1 MSFFLLYLYKF
12 CNYFG
17 LSPVI
22 LRKERTQMSKR
33 WGLRLLLAV
42 MLLAAFSAAASADEG
57 DDWYDASQ
65 EEYFWQDQ
73 QEVVFPDVTPEHW
86 SYDDVMYLYRN
97 GIIGGFPDGTFRPE
111 EKVTTGQALKMIIL
125 AAGYAEPETVSSH
138 WARGYLNFALEAGIL
153 ERGEITDLDVSMS
166 RLLTAKV
173 SARALGVTRQDAQ
186 QKFSDT
192 NDDSV
197 QALSEIGI
205 IGGYPDG
212 TFRPNGSLTRAE
224 LSAIVS
230 RIYAYRLD
238 RNGGSTDNPD
248 DPEDLDSDEPIE
260 LRTTDAGIEFIKARE
275 GFTAKAYWDYQQYS
289 IGYGSYCEKDEYPD
303 GITEKQADRLLRK
316 RLQGFEAKLDE
327 FLDKN
332 SIRLK
337 EQEYDA
343 LVSFTYNN
351 GDYWMREKNQ
361 SRLAAL
367 LISGRYS
374 VNEFASAFGIW
385 CHVTSSSGTEIHN
398 GLIERRL
405 KELKL
410 FFYGDYD
417 GRNPTGFSYVIF
429 RTEKGSLDVDVAVY
443 ETGSYYDP
451 MFEASCDD
459 DEFFG
464 WVTENGVVIDEN
476 TRVEE
481 NLTLTAL
488 WRSEAEGWF

>member
-1 MSFFLLYLYKF
+1 MKAKLRTMLLSCLA
-12 CNYFG
+12 
-17 LSPVI
+17 
-22 LRKERTQMSKR
+22 
-33 WGLRLLLAV
+33 LLLVLGMTSVACAYDV
-42 MLLAAFSAAASADEG
+42 SFS
-57 DDWYDASQ
+57 
-65 EEYFWQDQ
+65 
-73 QEVVFPDVTPEHW
+73 DVPEDSW
-86 SYDDVMYLYRN
+86 FYTDVMTLAES
-97 GIIGGFPDGTFRPE
+97 GVIGGYPDGTYRPTK
-111 EKVTTGQALKMIIL
+111 KVTTGEALKMILL
-125 AAGYAEPETVSSH
+125 AAGYPEPEPAASH
-138 WARGYLNFALEAGIL
+138 WARGYLNFAIEQGFLTRYEDIS
-153 ERGEITDLDVSMS
+153 DLDVNMT
-166 RLLTAKV
+166 RGLVAKL
-173 SARALGVTRQDAQ
+173 AANALGL
-186 QKFSDT
+186 SDPGT
-192 NDDSV
+192 YGTFTDTDSPYV
-197 QALSEIGI
+197 EALCAAGI
-205 IGGYPDG
+205 VGGYPDG
-212 TFRPNGSLTRAE
+212 TYRPGASISRAE
-224 LSAIVS
+224 IAAIVN
-230 RIYAYRLD
+230 RIYQSREPSLPA
-238 RNGGSTDNPD
+238 DND
-248 DPEDLDSDEPIE
+248 TDLDIDPSQIK
-260 LRTTDAGIEFIKARE
+260 LRTTEQMIALLKSKE
-275 GFTAKAYWDYQQYS
+275 GFRATAYWDYSQYS

-417 GRNPTGFSYVIF
+417 GRNTDGFSYVIF

>member
-1 MSFFLLYLYKF
+1 ML
-12 CNYFG
+12 
-17 LSPVI
+17 
-22 LRKERTQMSKR
+22 KR
-33 WGLRLLLAV
+33 WTVCIVLSV
-42 MLLAAFSAAASADEG
+42 MLLAAFSAAAQAEESDN
-57 DDWYDASQ
+57 WYDAAQ
-65 EEYFWQDQ
+65 EEYFWEE
-73 QEVVFPDVTPEHW
+73 QETAVFPDVTAEHW
-86 SYDDVMYLYRN
+86 CYDDVMYLYRN
-97 GIIGGFPDGTFRPE
+97 GIIGGFPDGTFHPD

-125 AAGYAEPETVSSH
+125 AAGYAEPETVASH
-138 WARGYLNFALEAGIL
+138 WARGYLNFALDAGIL

-173 SARALGVTRQDAQ
+173 AARALGVTRSDSQ
-186 QKFSDT
+186 QKFTDT
-192 NDDSV
+192 NDDGV
-197 QALSEIGI
+197 HALTEIGV

-212 TFRPNGSLTRAE
+212 TYRPNGFLTRAE

-230 RIYAYRLD
+230 RIYAYRLEQ
-238 RNGGSTDNPD
+238 NGGATGDTPSE

-260 LRTTDAGIEFIKARE
+260 LRTTDDGVEFIKARE

-316 RLQGFEAKLDE
+316 RLQGFEEKIDA
-327 FLDKN
+327 FLDTN
-332 SIRLK
+332 RIRLS

-361 SRLAAL
+361 SRLASL
-367 LISGRYS
+367 LISGNYS

-385 CHVTSSSGTEIHN
+385 CHVTTSSGTQIHD
-398 GLIERRL
+398 GLIDRRL
-405 KELKL
+405 RELKL
-410 FFYGDYD
+410 FFYGEYNARNTD
-417 GRNPTGFSYVIF
+417 GFNYVIF
-429 RTEKGSLDVDVAVY
+429 QTDKGSLEVDVAVY

-451 MFEASCDD
+451 MFGASCDD

-464 WVTENGVVIDEN
+464 WVTEDGLVIDEN
-476 TRVEE
+476 TRVEDD
-481 NLTLTAL
+481 LTVTAL

>member
-1 MSFFLLYLYKF
+1 MKTRLRNLLWVFMAL
-12 CNYFG
+12 
-17 LSPVI
+17 
-22 LRKERTQMSKR
+22 T
-33 WGLRLLLAV
+33 LLLAGTTLV
-42 MLLAAFSAAASADEG
+42 RAYDISFS
-57 DDWYDASQ
+57 
-65 EEYFWQDQ
+65 
-73 QEVVFPDVTPEHW
+73 DVPESSW
-86 SYDDVMYLYRN
+86 FYEDVMTLSESGVVSGY
-97 GIIGGFPDGTFRPE
+97 PDGTYRPTK
-111 EKVTTGQALKMIIL
+111 KVTTGESLKMILL
-125 AAGYAEPETVSSH
+125 AAGYPEPERAESH
-138 WARGYLNFALEAGIL
+138 WARGYLNFAIDQGFLV
-153 ERGEITDLDVSMS
+153 RYQDITDLDVNMT
-166 RLLTAKV
+166 RGLLAKL
-173 SARALGVTRQDAQ
+173 AANALGL
-186 QKFSDT
+186 SDPGT
-192 NDDSV
+192 YGTFTDTDSV
-197 QALSEIGI
+197 YVEALYAAGI
-205 IGGYPDG
+205 VGGYPDG
-212 TFRPNGSLTRAE
+212 TYRPDASVSRAE
-224 LSAIVS
+224 IAAIVN
-230 RIYAYRLD
+230 RIYQ
-238 RNGGSTDNPD
+238 SFEPVVPTDPD
-248 DPEDLDSDEPIE
+248 QDPTEIT
-260 LRTTDAGIEFIKARE
+260 LRTTEQMIDFIKQKE
-275 GFTAKAYWDYQQYS
+275 GFRERAYWDYAQYS

-361 SRLAAL
+361 SRLATL

-385 CHVTSSSGTEIHN
+385 FHVTSSSGTEIHN

-417 GRNPTGFSYVIF
+417 GRNTDGFSYVIF